1 MVGKCFSNGLYLPL
15 NYCNKCYLNKLLSLG
30 LVLRRTGHQ
39 LVLELEYHLKLKF
52 GTSHHQ
58 HVTYPDQEIRKL
70 EPFNIEGRREAGLTK
85 LLNIVMLELEMTGLI

>member
-30 LVLRRTGHQ
+30 LVLRRTLHQ
-39 LVLELEYHLKLKF
+39 LVLEIEYHLKLKF

-58 HVTYPDQEIRKL
+58 HVTYQ
-70 EPFNIEGRREAGLTK
+70 GRPRDKKIGA
-85 LLNIVMLELEMTGLI
+85 V